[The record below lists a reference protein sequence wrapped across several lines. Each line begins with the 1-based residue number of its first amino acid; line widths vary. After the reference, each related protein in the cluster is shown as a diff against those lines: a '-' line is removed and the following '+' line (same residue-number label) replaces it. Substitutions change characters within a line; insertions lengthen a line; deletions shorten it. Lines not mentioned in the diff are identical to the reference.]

1 LLENQFAGSEVITVV
16 RSTVESHL
24 M

>member
-16 RSTVESHL
+16 RRTVESHL